1 MGSYSRGRKA
11 ALIAGTAPEVQEERH
26 FSGTEIQAYWPVIPK
41 ESGVRQRHPS
51 NAKVHQLFHNL
62 PGGMAGCRA
71 WQVRRT
77 IEVCLEM

>member
-1 MGSYSRGRKA
+1 MGSDGQGRKA
-11 ALIAGTAPEVQEERH
+11 AFIVGTAPEVQEERH
-26 FSGTEIQAYWPVIPK
+26 FSSAEIQLYGLVIPK

-51 NAKVHQLFHNL
+51 NAKVQQLFHDL
-62 PGGMAGCRA
+62 PGGMAGCGA